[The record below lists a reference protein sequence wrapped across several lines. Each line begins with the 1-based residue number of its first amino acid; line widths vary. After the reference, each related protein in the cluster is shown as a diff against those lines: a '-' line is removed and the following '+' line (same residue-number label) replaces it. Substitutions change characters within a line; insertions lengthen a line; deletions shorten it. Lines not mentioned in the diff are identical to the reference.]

1 MGWNSRKGD
10 YIIEMDGPTATVI
23 PSLAVVLTAVVGFV
37 GSVHYRL
44 GKQEK
49 NDELLAQEI
58 KHSREV
64 SEAQHAE
71 TMSEIRRLIDA
82 LSTHRHE
89 TDGET
94 IFRVPL
100 RGTASQEE

>member
-1 MGWNSRKGD
+1 MFD
-10 YIIEMDGPTATVI
+10 IDGPTATIIAALVVVL
-23 PSLAVVLTAVVGFV
+23 LAVAGFV

-49 NDELLAQEI
+49 NNELLAQEI

-64 SEAQHAE
+64 AEAQHTD

-94 IFRVPL
+94 IFRVPI
-100 RGTASQEE
+100 GGSTGQEE

>member
-1 MGWNSRKGD
+1 M
-10 YIIEMDGPTATVI
+10 IEIDRPTATI
-23 PSLAVVLTAVVGFV
+23 IAALLVVLIAVVGFV

-58 KHSREV
+58 RHSREV
-64 SEAQHAE
+64 SDSQHAE
-71 TMSEIRRLIDA
+71 TMLEIRRLIDA

-94 IFRVPL
+94 IFRVPIPVPP
-100 RGTASQEE
+100 SQGEQQA

>member
-1 MGWNSRKGD
+1 M
-10 YIIEMDGPTATVI
+10 IEIDGPTATIIASLVI
-23 PSLAVVLTAVVGFV
+23 VLIAVVGFV

-58 KHSREV
+58 RHSREV
-64 SEAQHAE
+64 SDAQHAE
-71 TMSEIRRLIDA
+71 TMLEIRRLIDA

-94 IFRVPL
+94 IFRVPIP
-100 RGTASQEE
+100 APPSQGEQQA

>member
-1 MGWNSRKGD
+1 M
-10 YIIEMDGPTATVI
+10 IEIDGPTATILAALLVVVI
-23 PSLAVVLTAVVGFV
+23 AVVGFV

-64 SEAQHAE
+64 SQAQHAE
-71 TMSEIRRLIDA
+71 AMSEIRRLIDA

-89 TDGET
+89 ADGET
-94 IFRVPL
+94 IFRVPM
-100 RGTASQEE
+100 RGPTDQDT

>member
-1 MGWNSRKGD
+1 M
-10 YIIEMDGPTATVI
+10 IETDGPTATTI
-23 PSLAVVLTAVVGFV
+23 AALLVVLIAVVGFV

-58 KHSREV
+58 PHSREV
-64 SEAQHAE
+64 SDAQHAE

-94 IFRVPL
+94 IFRVQIP
-100 RGTASQEE
+100 APPSQGEQQA

>member
-1 MGWNSRKGD
+1 M
-10 YIIEMDGPTATVI
+10 IEIDGPTATIIASLVI
-23 PSLAVVLTAVVGFV
+23 VLIAVVGFV

-58 KHSREV
+58 RHSREV
-64 SEAQHAE
+64 SETQHAE

-100 RGTASQEE
+100 RGSASQEE